1 MKTLQESIIGRRGS
15 SIQNSIQNWQSVL
28 FIPTNTDAGMFDR
41 KYGSLTG
48 GYTKYEFRTSNH
60 WKLWV
65 ADLQDAAKIGLGAV
79 EFTSPAST
87 IYVSDLPVDQV
98 KVMVKKMR
106 VSSDFLEGNPEFK
119 EITQKEYIKIISN
132 IGI

>member
-1 MKTLQESIIGRRGS
+1 MKHISESIIGRRGS
-15 SIQNSIQNWQSVL
+15 STQNWQSVL
-28 FIPTNTDAGMFDR
+28 FIPTNTDVGMFDR

-65 ADLQDAAKIGLGAV
+65 AGLQDAVKIGLGTI

-87 IYVSDLPVDQV
+87 IYISSLPVGQV

-106 VSSDFLEGNPEFK
+106 VSSNFLEGNPEFK
-119 EITQKEYIKIISN
+119 EISQEEYINIIDNIKI
-132 IGI
+132 

>member
-1 MKTLQESIIGRRGS
+1 MKHISESIIGRRG
-15 SIQNSIQNWQSVL
+15 NSTQNWQSVL
-28 FIPTNTDAGMFDR
+28 FIPTNTDVGVFDR

-65 ADLQDAAKIGLGAV
+65 ADLQDAAKIGLGTI

-87 IYVSDLPVDQV
+87 IYVSSLPTNQV

-106 VSSDFLEGNPEFK
+106 VSSNFLEGNPEFK
-119 EITQKEYIKIISN
+119 EITQDEYIKIIGN

>member
-1 MKTLQESIIGRRGS
+1 MKHISESIIGRRG
-15 SIQNSIQNWQSVL
+15 NSTQNWQSVL
-28 FIPTNTDAGMFDR
+28 FIPTNADLGVFDR

-65 ADLQDAAKIGLGAV
+65 ADLQDAAKIGLGTI

-87 IYVSDLPVDQV
+87 IYVSSLPANQV

-106 VSSDFLEGNPEFK
+106 VSSNFLEGNPEFK
-119 EITQKEYIKIISN
+119 EITQDEYIKIIGN